1 MKINAAMTPSSLG
14 QRTGLALFAI
24 LQNSLVGGL
33 VYGWASIDRTLLVS
47 DAKLS
52 FDETTTIFSLASSVG
67 MFSSLLMGP
76 VLDMYGPRYCSLLA
90 HAIVGTG
97 CALFAVA
104 HSFVAFLIA
113 TILISF
119 GGPGIQL
126 SIVHICNLF
135 PSNQYFALSSI
146 NGSISFSFLVFVAF
160 GVIWEATDISFRA
173 LFGAHALIV
182 YLSMILSWFVWP
194 DRPYDMPPSPKNYY
208 EPTIEDQLVEA
219 MTAHRHSLATEQPLG
234 SFLREGNK
242 HLAKH
247 HSFAESRKAIDMGDE
262 LLISLKDMPFL
273 KQLTSGSYVRAVL
286 TFLITCFLANLH
298 VASISTEVRKITT
311 WSYCINPFSP
321 KKRQLR
327 IR

>member
-1 MKINAAMTPSSLG
+1 MTPSSLG